1 MTRRVID
8 PSSAPRRSPVRP
20 ALVLVGVLLLAAN
33 LRTAL
38 AAYPPLL
45 EIARTYLGV
54 SGAGAGLVQASAVTM
69 MGVGSF
75 LAPRLAGPLGWER
88 SLGVSVG
95 VLAAGSAL
103 RVIPALPTLIA
114 GSALVGFGI
123 GSAGVLVA
131 GVVKHHLPERAATV
145 TGGYVVSMMI
155 GATVTSV
162 VAVPLAIGLGGWSF
176 SLAVWAVP
184 AVLAVGLWWPLARRF
199 PRADDRGSAAL
210 PWRNGFAW
218 LATGFMAMTSVQFY
232 GWLTWLSPYYQ
243 HLGWPSQ
250 HAALLQALWSVA
262 QIPAAL
268 LFPALAERR
277 RRWAFWSALSVASG
291 LAGTAGALWLPEP
304 PVVGPWGW
312 VVLMAIGVGAGFPL
326 GLSVIAWNFPDAASA
341 GAASGLAMGFG
352 YLAAGAAPLLMGVL
366 LDLTGGYPVPLAV
379 LLAAGLAQAVVIAL
393 IRARSGAARD
403 RSPGV
408 PRAPRPAP

>member
-1 MTRRVID
+1 MSYRAAGDHDRT
-8 PSSAPRRSPVRP
+8 ATPRRSPLSP

-33 LRTAL
+33 LRTPL
-38 AAYPPLL
+38 AGYPPLL
-45 EIARTYLGV
+45 ETARAYLGIS
-54 SGAGAGLVQASAVTM
+54 SGAAGFVQASAVMM

-88 SLGVSVG
+88 ALGVAVG
-95 VLAAGSAL
+95 VVGAGSVARL
-103 RVIPALPTLIA
+103 IPVFPALIA
-114 GSALVGFGI
+114 SSMLVGFGI
-123 GSAGVLVA
+123 GVAGVLIA
-131 GVVKHHLPERAATV
+131 GVIKHHLADRAGTV

-162 VAVPLAIGLGGWSF
+162 VAVPLATVLGGWSF

-184 AVLAVGLWWPLARRF
+184 ALLAVAVWWPVARRV
-199 PRADDRGSAAL
+199 PRTEDRGSAAL
-210 PWRNGFAW
+210 PWRTEFAW
-218 LATGFMAMTSVQFY
+218 LATCFMATTSVQFW

-277 RRWAFWSALSVASG
+277 RKWAFWSLLSVLCG
-291 LAGTAGALWLPEP
+291 LAGTAGALLLPEP

-326 GLSVIAWNFPDAASA
+326 GLSVIAWHFPDAASA
-341 GAASGLAMGFG
+341 GAASGMAMGFG
-352 YLAAGAAPLLMGVL
+352 YLLAGLAPLLMGLL
-366 LDLTGGYPVPLAV
+366 LDLTGGYPVPLTL
-379 LLAAGLAQAVVIAL
+379 LLAAGALQAVAIKLVAS
-393 IRARSGAARD
+393 RAH
-403 RSPGV
+403 
-408 PRAPRPAP
+408 RPTA